1 MHQRHGAVHGA
12 APAGEAV
19 SGAVS
24 SATGPGATA
33 RAAPAARWD
42 RATDAAEFD
51 WPEIERVAAHDG
63 PNQAMAKL
71 LVAACAEG
79 ASSRWPL

>member
-1 MHQRHGAVHGA
+1 VHGA